1 MNFFITFYTLN
12 ILKETYTAF
21 ALNWAIAKK
30 SKENKAVDFMIVLCF
45 CQINLPPSPS
55 FVQTF
60 QTKWSQDKKQ
70 ELLFWS
76 LPYTVTI
83 NVLIE

>member
-1 MNFFITFYTLN
+1 MYFLIKGYTLN
-12 ILKETYTAF
+12 ILQETYTAF
-21 ALNWAIAKK
+21 ALNWAIARR
-30 SKENKAVDFMIVLCF
+30 SKENKAVVFMIVLCF

-70 ELLFWS
+70 ELLFFS